1 MTNLELMNKRLQWQ
15 GGNQEQR
22 MIKDKYRTLKKVLMF
37 SYQGCDVQLQQKR
50 ENCEQLEDQPIYRA
64 LINPDKVKQDYD
76 DKILSI
82 FYETGYKCGDV
93 FLWKGTNTRWLIYL
107 EQLTEDA
114 YFRGEIR
121 LCKYQIKF
129 KDADGKIQKTWA
141 AIRGPVETQIET
153 GTGLKKQVS
162 VHSPN
167 FTLSILLPRN
177 DATLQ
182 MFQRY
187 SEFLFNGKCWRVTVN
202 DDISVTGVIE
212 VIAEEYYIDKDT
224 DDRTEEIKDGL
235 VIEPVDPNGA
245 ESAIKGNT
253 FIKPKFSERYEALP
267 AGGTWSIKEKDMPVC
282 LSVISDNEVSLKWQ
296 KTVSGQFT
304 LVYKVNDETYEKI
317 IVVESLF

>member
-50 ENCEQLEDQPIYRA
+50 ESCEQLEDQPIYRA

-153 GTGLKKQVS
+153 GLKNQVS

-235 VIEPVDPNGA
+235 VIEPVDPNDA

-253 FIKPKFSERYEALP
+253 FIKPKFSETYKALP
-267 AGGTWSIKEKDMPVC
+267 AGGTWSIKEKDIPVC

>member
-22 MIKDKYRTLKKVLMF
+22 MIKDKYRTLKQALMF

-50 ENCEQLEDQPIYRA
+50 ESCEQLEDQPIYRA

-141 AIRGPVETQIET
+141 AIRGPVETQIEP
-153 GTGLKKQVS
+153 GL
-162 VHSPN
+162 
-167 FTLSILLPRN
+167 
-177 DATLQ
+177 
-182 MFQRY
+182 
-187 SEFLFNGKCWRVTVN
+187 
-202 DDISVTGVIE
+202 
-212 VIAEEYYIDKDT
+212 
-224 DDRTEEIKDGL
+224 
-235 VIEPVDPNGA
+235 
-245 ESAIKGNT
+245 
-253 FIKPKFSERYEALP
+253 
-267 AGGTWSIKEKDMPVC
+267 
-282 LSVISDNEVSLKWQ
+282 
-296 KTVSGQFT
+296 
-304 LVYKVNDETYEKI
+304 
-317 IVVESLF
+317 